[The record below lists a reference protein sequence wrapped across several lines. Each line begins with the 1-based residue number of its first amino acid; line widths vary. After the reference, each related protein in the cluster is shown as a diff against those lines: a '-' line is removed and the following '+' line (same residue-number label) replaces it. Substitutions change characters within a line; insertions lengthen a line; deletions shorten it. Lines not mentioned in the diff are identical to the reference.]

1 MEAIVFQRVREVS
14 VATVADP
21 ELEAPT
27 DALLRVTSSAICG
40 TDLHIYEGRMGEPT
54 GMVIGHEPIGVV
66 AEVGPAVVSVKPG
79 DRVTVPTHIC
89 CGFCASCVSGR
100 SAECL
105 INNPGQAGAAY
116 GYPEMGDY
124 RGAQAGLLRVPFA
137 DANCLRLPGEPGDQW
152 EDDFVLLADAFPT
165 GYHATELAGVS
176 AGDSVAVFGAGA
188 IGLLTA
194 YCARM
199 RGASDIYVVDNIP
212 ERLDKAGEMGFQ
224 PVDFNAGNPVEQ
236 ILDARRRMRS
246 RSAAWRGEEALTGVT
261 CGIDAIGFQ
270 ARSREDPSAENPQW
284 VIEALAELVHPG
296 GRLGIIGVFLDHDP
310 HAHGELERHGAMP
323 VPWGTLFKKG
333 ITIGMGRD
341 QDERYNGRLRDLI
354 VTGHARPSTIVSH
367 RLALSEAPE
376 AYRRF
381 DERREGYLKVVLRA
395 GSG

>member
-14 VATVADP
+14 AESVADP

-27 DALLRVTSSAICG
+27 DALIRVTSSAICG

-54 GMVIGHEPIGVV
+54 GMVIGHEPLGVV
-66 AEVGPAVVSVKPG
+66 EEVGSSVVSVKPG

-89 CGFCASCVSGR
+89 CGFCARCVIGR
-100 SAECL
+100 NAECL
-105 INNPGQAGAAY
+105 INNPGNVGAAY
-116 GYPEMGDY
+116 GYPGMGGY
-124 RGAQAGLLRVPFA
+124 RGAQAELLRVPFA

-188 IGLLTA
+188 IGLLAA

-199 RGASDIYVVDNIP
+199 RGASDVYVVDNIP

-224 PVDFNAGNPVEQ
+224 PVDFSAGDPVEQ
-236 ILDARRRMRS
+236 ILEARRRVRS
-246 RSAAWRGEEALTGVT
+246 RSAAWRGEEALTGVA

-270 ARSREDPSAENPQW
+270 ARAREDPSAENPQW
-284 VIEALAELVHPG
+284 VIEALAELVQPG
-296 GRLGIIGVFLDHDP
+296 GRLGIIGVFLDHDQ
-310 HAHGELERHGAMP
+310 HAAGELERRGALA
-323 VPWGTLFKKG
+323 VPWGTLFKKD
-333 ITIGMGRD
+333 IAIGMGRD

-367 RLALSEAPE
+367 RVPLSEAPD
-376 AYRRF
+376 AYRHF
-381 DERREGYLKVVLRA
+381 DARRDGFLKVVLRP
-395 GSG
+395 GNG